1 VRDYAAVSG
10 RRARYPARDPERWL
24 EPDERREGQGGA
36 MSIVGVLFDGIAYGS
51 LMFLIAIGLSIT
63 LGLMNFVN
71 LAHGAFAMLGGYVS
85 VILMQRAGIP
95 FLAALPAAFFIA
107 AVAGVLLERALY
119 QRLYRASHLDQ
130 VLFSIGLVYISI
142 AVATYFFG
150 PSQQPVRL
158 PAFLQGQVEIGGRG
172 FGIYRLFLI
181 ATVAVL
187 TIGLQLFIDRTRF
200 GAAIRASVDNATA
213 AAGLGINVNLVF
225 ALTFALG
232 SGLAGLGG
240 ALGIDVLGLDP
251 SFPLKY
257 MVYFLLVVAVGGAG
271 TIKGP
276 LYAALILGV
285 FDVAGKYYVPQVGGF
300 VIYLLMVV
308 LLLLFPAGLYGRRT

>member
-1 VRDYAAVSG
+1 MPGGADFAAFAVVLRVRDALHGATVDPLRRRDEGEDAVNV
-10 RRARYPARDPERWL
+10 
-24 EPDERREGQGGA
+24 
-36 MSIVGVLFDGIAYGS
+36 VGVLFDGIAYGS

-85 VILMQRAGIP
+85 VVLMQRAGVP
-95 FLAALPAAFFIA
+95 FLAALPGAFVIA
-107 AVAGVLLERALY
+107 AMAGVVLERTLY

-158 PAFLQGQVEIGGRG
+158 PSFLQGQVEIAGRG
-172 FGIYRLFLI
+172 FGAYRLFLI

-187 TIGLQLFIDRTRF
+187 TVALQVLLDRTRF
-200 GAAIRASVDNATA
+200 GAAIRASVDNPTA
-213 AAGLGINVNLVF
+213 AAGLGINVNRVF

-240 ALGIDVLGLDP
+240 ALGIDVLGEIIRATLTDACP
-251 SFPLKY
+251 EFTRPANSWICFGLVPTQSITVGFSISFGIRCP
-257 MVYFLLVVAVGGAG
+257 
-271 TIKGP
+271 
-276 LYAALILGV
+276 
-285 FDVAGKYYVPQVGGF
+285 
-300 VIYLLMVV
+300 
-308 LLLLFPAGLYGRRT
+308 RRV